1 MNFKVLFIITM
12 FFMVQQNYSQIFEIK
27 SPNENIQLKVNVNGA
42 MTDWTPRK
50 LEMDL
55 SFLKEGSFKMEVFKD
70 GANVDRFAEDY
81 KIDVIEVNQNSKIT
95 AEISA
100 GGGWAAI
107 VTIQSVD

>member
-1 MNFKVLFIITM
+1 
-12 FFMVQQNYSQIFEIK
+12 
-27 SPNENIQLKVNVNGA
+27 
-42 MTDWTPRK
+42 MTI
-50 LEMDL
+50 
-55 SFLKEGSFKMEVFKD
+55 
-70 GANVDRFAEDY
+70 AEDY